1 MRVSTSALVGAGLF
15 SILTLCAGSSEGA
28 EDPHIQRGRTFVQT
42 HCARCH
48 AVGRTGESPL
58 AEAPRFRDLHTRY
71 PVTDLAEALAEG
83 IRTGHPS
90 MPEFQLDPGQ
100 VEDVIRY
107 LASLEH

>member
-1 MRVSTSALVGAGLF
+1 MRCSTSTLAGAGLLAV
-15 SILTLCAGSSEGA
+15 LTLSAGQAEAA
-28 EDPHIQRGRTFVQT
+28 EDPHVTRGRTFVQA
-42 HCARCH
+42 HCAGCH

-58 AEAPRFRDLHTRY
+58 AQAPRFRDLHTRY
-71 PVTDLAEALAEG
+71 PVTDLAESLAEG

-107 LASLEH
+107 LASLER

>member
-1 MRVSTSALVGAGLF
+1 MHVSTSALAGASL
-15 SILTLCAGSSEGA
+15 SAILTLCTGPAQAA

-48 AVGRTGESPL
+48 AVGRTDESPL

-83 IRTGHPS
+83 IQTGDPS

-100 VEDVIRY
+100 VEDVVQY
-107 LASLEH
+107 LSSLER

>member
-1 MRVSTSALVGAGLF
+1 MRVSTSALAGAGLF
-15 SILTLCAGSSEGA
+15 TILTLCTGTAEAA
-28 EDPHIQRGRTFVQT
+28 EDPHVQRGRIFVQT

-107 LASLEH
+107 LSSLER